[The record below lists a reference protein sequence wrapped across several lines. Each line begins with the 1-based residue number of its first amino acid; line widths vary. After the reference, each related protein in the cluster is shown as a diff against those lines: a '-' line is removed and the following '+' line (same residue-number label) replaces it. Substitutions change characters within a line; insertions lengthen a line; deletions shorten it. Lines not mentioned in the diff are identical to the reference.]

1 MSDWNFLQNAFSTI
15 SSRQEDIDE
24 KIQRLKQAKSAL
36 EAEQDAALKE
46 IKKIYQPSLKRM
58 WEGTDGED
66 YDSARQD
73 AYESMQTYIRQ
84 YDFHLMQMDG
94 KIRQL
99 EIQRGALDITSSIA
113 RSAQYFLEQGEDMA
127 NAASKKINQLKGRL
141 F

>member
-1 MSDWNFLQNAFSTI
+1 MSDWNFLKDAFSTI
-15 SSRQEDIDE
+15 SDRQDEIDE
-24 KIQRLKQAKSAL
+24 KIQRLKQAKTAI
-36 EAEQDAALKE
+36 ETEQDAALKE
-46 IKKIYQPSLKRM
+46 IKKIYQPSLKYM

-73 AYESMQTYIRQ
+73 AYDSMQTYIRQ
-84 YDFHLMQMDG
+84 YNFHLMQIDG

-99 EIQRGALDITSSIA
+99 EIQRGVLDATSSIA

-127 NAASKKINQLKGRL
+127 NVASKKINQLKGRL